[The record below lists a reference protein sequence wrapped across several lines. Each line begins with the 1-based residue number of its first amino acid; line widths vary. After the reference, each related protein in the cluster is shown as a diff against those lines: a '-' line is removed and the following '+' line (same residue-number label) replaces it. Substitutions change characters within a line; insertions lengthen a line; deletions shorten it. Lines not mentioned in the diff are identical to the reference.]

1 MNTTES
7 EITTCPVPKVVHR
20 GESRNLRWVEGVHWN
35 YPTNL
40 YPFLCSL
47 AVALARIHAIT
58 HAHTYKYSHTRTR
71 ESGSWE
77 ANATLSWQ
85 KSLIRQ
91 TCNKAH
97 RSDGIGGCSGAFK
110 PPHHLQLRLKL
121 NPAQIR
127 NVWVQTDIPAC
138 PGVPGEPTGPRKPCT
153 KKRNIVVRHLRMSE
167 RCKVWEATRYRAS
180 RLSDETSRCAAGLK
194 TTT

>member
-1 MNTTES
+1 MGKRNKNDKQTRQTCKKKFQPIIWLWPNPYPVIRNPVSRILIPHTFSPKFPFNPIGPRGPVGPWKIKLKKSILKVNTTES

-20 GESRNLRWVEGVHWN
+20 GESRNLRWVEGVHRY

-47 AVALARIHAIT
+47 AVALARTRAIT

-91 TCNKAH
+91 LVT
-97 RSDGIGGCSGAFK
+97 
-110 PPHHLQLRLKL
+110 KL
-121 NPAQIR
+121 
-127 NVWVQTDIPAC
+127 TDLM
-138 PGVPGEPTGPRKPCT
+138 G
-153 KKRNIVVRHLRMSE
+153 
-167 RCKVWEATRYRAS
+167 
-180 RLSDETSRCAAGLK
+180 
-194 TTT
+194 